1 MFDIDKWQ
9 EIISTIG
16 KNKLR
21 TFLTGFSVM
30 WGIFMLVV
38 LLGVS
43 QGLQNGV
50 HDEIGSDDAINSI
63 WIYSGQTSVAYKG
76 LKPGRSIQFTMDDY
90 ETVRNVVD
98 GLTYG
103 TARYMVWSSQITY
116 GNEFGSYPLRAVHPD
131 HQYLEKTLIKSGRF
145 LTPTDITEKRKLAV
159 IGRDIQKDLFPEKD
173 PIGEYI
179 EVYGIPFKVIG
190 VFEDAGSSREM
201 RYVYIP
207 ITCGQQI
214 FGAGDDIDMFMV
226 STGQEPLHRTIQMA
240 DEIGELLRRRHIVSP
255 DDQSAIY
262 VSNNNEEMAVVTDIM
277 TGLKIFVWI
286 IGIFT
291 IIAGIVGVSNIMSVV
306 VKERT
311 KEIGVRKALGAT
323 PASVVGLIIHE
334 SVLVTALAGYLG
346 LVLGV
351 FTLEIIANEIGEQP
365 MFQSPEVNFTVA
377 ITTLGIMIFAG
388 ALAGFF
394 PALRAAKIKPVIALR
409 DD

>member
-1 MFDIDKWQ
+1 
-9 EIISTIG
+9 
-16 KNKLR
+16 
-21 TFLTGFSVM
+21 
-30 WGIFMLVV
+30 MLVI

-43 QGLQNGV
+43 EGLQNGV
-50 HDEIGSDDAINSI
+50 EADLGDDAINSI

-90 ETVRNVVD
+90 NTVRDVVD

-103 TARYMVWSSQITY
+103 TARYMVWSAQITY
-116 GNEFGSYPLRAVHPD
+116 GNEYSNYPLRAVHPD
-131 HQYLEKTLIKSGRF
+131 HQYLENTLIKSGRF
-145 LTPTDITEKRKLAV
+145 LTPTDINEKRKLAV
-159 IGRDIQKDLFPEKD
+159 IGRDIQKDLFPDKN

-179 EVYGIPFKVIG
+179 EIYGIPFKVIG
-190 VFEDAGSSREM
+190 VFEDTGSSREM
-201 RYVYIP
+201 RIVYIP

-226 STGQEPLHRTIQMA
+226 STGQEALPRTIQMKE
-240 DEIGELLRRRHIVSP
+240 EIGELLRRRHIVSP

-262 VSNNNEEMAVVTDIM
+262 ISNNNEEMAVVNDIM
-277 TGLKIFVWI
+277 TGLKMFVWI

-323 PASVVGLIIHE
+323 PASVIGLIIHE
-334 SVLVTALAGYLG
+334 SVLVTGLAGYIG

-351 FTLEIIANEIGEQP
+351 FTLEGIANLIGEQQ
-365 MFQSPEVNFTVA
+365 MFQRPEVNFTVA
-377 ITTLGIMIFAG
+377 ITTLIIMIFAG

-394 PALRAAKIKPVIALR
+394 PALRAARIKPVVALR